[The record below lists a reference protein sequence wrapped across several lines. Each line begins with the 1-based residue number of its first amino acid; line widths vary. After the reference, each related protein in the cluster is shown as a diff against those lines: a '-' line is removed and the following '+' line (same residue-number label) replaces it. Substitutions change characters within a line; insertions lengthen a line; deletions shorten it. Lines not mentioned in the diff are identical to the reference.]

1 MGLRP
6 QARHRDP
13 EHELSQGLEAIMK
26 KNHEADVKEVGT
38 VNHQNNP
45 CQQAGEAGP

>member
-13 EHELSQGLEAIMK
+13 EHEHSQGLEAIMK
-26 KNHEADVKEVGT
+26 KIDEADAK
-38 VNHQNNP
+38 
-45 CQQAGEAGP
+45 